1 MHNLMIYD
9 KNHCNS
15 VSEKGGLFNNV
26 ALIRYLHEK
35 EWTLTCLPHHTQKL
49 IQDTSNVK
57 EMVLKQNTGDN
68 FCDVI
73 FKIS

>member
-1 MHNLMIYD
+1 MIYD
-9 KNHCNS
+9 KSHCNS
-15 VSEKGGLFNNV
+15 VGERVAFSISNV
-26 ALIRYLHEK
+26 ALIRYIHEK
-35 EWTLTCLPHHTQKL
+35 RMNPDLSHHTQKL

-57 EMVLKQNTGDN
+57 EIVLKQNAGDN

>member
-1 MHNLMIYD
+1 MNPDL
-9 KNHCNS
+9 S
-15 VSEKGGLFNNV
+15 L
-26 ALIRYLHEK
+26 
-35 EWTLTCLPHHTQKL
+35 HTQKL

-57 EMVLKQNTGDN
+57 EMVLKQNAGDN